1 MQPFADSAALH
12 DVLTGLIDRGY
23 VAQLAR
29 RPGQKEERYR
39 HRLSE
44 DVEDAEPAAAAAP
57 SAVVVPPP
65 PRRDERLD
73 RLEAEVAELR
83 EQLAEL
89 RAELWV

>member
-1 MQPFADSAALH
+1 
-12 DVLTGLIDRGY
+12 

-44 DVEDAEPAAAAAP
+44 DVEDAEEPAAAAPA
-57 SAVVVPPP
+57 AVVPPP

-83 EQLAEL
+83 EQLAAL
-89 RAELWV
+89 RAELGIQNLD